1 MGKDCEEAITR
12 GQPPC
17 MWQVSCYYGNISEG
31 SQAMSKIFRK
41 RNSQRKADEKSSV
54 PESLGDRDQSS
65 DSYEQYRQEVLK
77 KYVKTVKVY
86 AGY

>member
-1 MGKDCEEAITR
+1 
-12 GQPPC
+12 
-17 MWQVSCYYGNISEG
+17 
-31 SQAMSKIFRK
+31 MSKIFRK
-41 RNSQRKADEKSSV
+41 RNSQRKADEKSLV
-54 PESLGDRDQSS
+54 PESPGDQSS

>member
-1 MGKDCEEAITR
+1 
-12 GQPPC
+12 
-17 MWQVSCYYGNISEG
+17 
-31 SQAMSKIFRK
+31 MSKIFRK

-54 PESLGDRDQSS
+54 PESPDDQSS

>member
-1 MGKDCEEAITR
+1 
-12 GQPPC
+12 
-17 MWQVSCYYGNISEG
+17 
-31 SQAMSKIFRK
+31 MSKIFRK
-41 RNSQRKADEKSSV
+41 RNSKHKEGEKSSA
-54 PESLGDRDQSS
+54 PESLGDQSS